1 MSAKKKYEKLVKRW
15 GTELAR
21 EISLK
26 QALNRERKKTAPRE
40 ARESKFLL
48 SGSFESGKKR

>member
-1 MSAKKKYEKLVKRW
+1 MSAKKKYEKLVKKW

-21 EISLK
+21 EIWLK
-26 QALNRERKKTAPRE
+26 QSIDQDRKKTALRN
-40 ARESKFLL
+40 ARDRKFIL